1 MIYWTDIR
9 NIENKNT
16 LKDMGKKAN
25 QVAIQN
31 VEEKIYK
38 EIKEL

>member
-1 MIYWTDIR
+1 MED
-9 NIENKNT
+9 KKT
-16 LKDMGKKAN
+16 LGKKAN

>member
-1 MIYWTDIR
+1 MS
-9 NIENKNT
+9 
-16 LKDMGKKAN
+16 KKAN

-38 EIKEL
+38 EIKQVVNKDGEQ